1 MHRDMNPITPDHL
14 LEAQRWRY
22 ATKQFDAAKKIPA
35 PTWQALEETLILS
48 PSSYGLQPW
57 QFFVVTNPDLRARLR
72 PHSWNQSQITDASHL
87 VVFAIPEKIDVPYM
101 EKYLARI
108 AEVRGVTL
116 ESLGF
121 YRDMMMSDVIAGPR
135 QAWVREWAARQLYIA
150 LGNFMT
156 SASLLGIDT
165 CPLEGLDPREY
176 DAILD
181 LPAKGYNTVVACA
194 AGYRADTDKYATL
207 AKVRFDKSDLV
218 RHL

>member
-1 MHRDMNPITPDHL
+1 
-14 LEAQRWRY
+14 
-22 ATKQFDAAKKIPA
+22 
-35 PTWQALEETLILS
+35 
-48 PSSYGLQPW
+48 
-57 QFFVVTNPDLRARLR
+57 
-72 PHSWNQSQITDASHL
+72 
-87 VVFAIPEKIDVPYM
+87 
-101 EKYLARI
+101 
-108 AEVRGVTL
+108 
-116 ESLGF
+116 
-121 YRDMMMSDVIAGPR
+121 MMMADVIAGPR

-156 SASLLGIDT
+156 SAALLGIDT

-207 AKVRFDKSDLV
+207 PKVRFEKSDLV